1 MIEITD
7 GKISTVV
14 WIISNHIVR
23 DMFSIV
29 PLQFYTI
36 LLQIIAFTAAAV
48 LKERLKKMSEDDTS
62 RLWIDYTGSLFA

>member
-14 WIISNHIVR
+14 RIISNHIVR

-48 LKERLKKMSEDDTS
+48 LKER
-62 RLWIDYTGSLFA
+62 F